1 MDAAEEIAGDR
12 THGAAW
18 LSLRALELLRDGA
31 NDADDWTDVA
41 ALARDLRDARPAM
54 HVVAN
59 RVDRAMADA
68 DDRTPDAVARAAS
81 EVLRAAADADEDA
94 AANAAAR
101 LGGSRLLTL
110 SRSGTV
116 TETLRRAGPAA
127 LFVLESRPALEG
139 VEVAESVA
147 AATEVTLATDAAV
160 AHVLAT
166 GDVDAVLV
174 GSDAV
179 RPDGSVVNKVGTRTA
194 ATVAAREGV
203 EVVVVCAR
211 DKVAPAGSAEVALE
225 PGDPSAVYD
234 GDADLTVANPTFDRT
249 PAALVDAIV
258 TEDGVLDPG
267 EVRAIAEDH
276 AALADWDDP

>member
-1 MDAAEEIAGDR
+1 MDAAEEIAADR

-54 HVVAN
+54 LVVAN

>member
-1 MDAAEEIAGDR
+1 MDAAEEIATDR

-31 NDADDWTDVA
+31 DGADDWPTVA

-54 HVVAN
+54 HAVGN
-59 RVDRAMADA
+59 RVDRAMARA
-68 DDRTPDAVARAAS
+68 ADRTPDAVARAAS
-81 EVLRAAADADEDA
+81 EVRRAAADADEDA

-101 LGGSRLLTL
+101 LRGSRLLTL

-116 TETLRRAGPAA
+116 SETLSRADPVA
-127 LFVLESRPALEG
+127 LFVLESRPAREG
-139 VEVAESVA
+139 VDVAESVA
-147 AATEVTLATDAAV
+147 AATDVTLATDAAV
-160 AHVLAT
+160 GYLLAT
-166 GDVDAVLV
+166 EEVDAVLLGADSV
-174 GSDAV
+174 L
-179 RPDGSVVNKVGTRTA
+179 PHGSVVNKVGTRTA
-194 ATVAAREGV
+194 ATVAAREAV

-211 DKVAPAGSAEVALE
+211 DKVAPAGTDEVDPE

-258 TEDGVLDPG
+258 TEDGALDPG
-267 EVRAIAEDH
+267 EVRAIAEEH
-276 AALADWDDP
+276 AALADWDEP